1 MEFCGIKYNEVIYVF
16 LENESTTA
24 YMCAFVKAHHMRTNL
39 FKIYEDRL
47 CEKLLFDKYDMIKG
61 SIEQGADFFE
71 KGAGAD
77 KVINSYLAGN
87 VIVRTA
93 FNLNRL
99 NNAVLLNTRQ
109 YVNLASGLDVTG
121 YEKGSLCRSVK
132 IFDLD
137 RYSMLKSKKEMLK
150 NIEANTYSIVFIP
163 CDLAC
168 DNIVAS
174 LIMKGF
180 CISEKSYFAMFGITQ
195 YLSHKEFE
203 SLLHSVSL
211 LSCKGTALA
220 FDYQS
225 IRDKKINA
233 LANGTGEEMKAD
245 YSDEYVFETL
255 RKNGF
260 RIYELMNSNDIEQT
274 YFERYNQ
281 IYPEKKMKLQ
291 GDLNLVLAVK
301 S

>member
-1 MEFCGIKYNEVIYVF
+1 
-16 LENESTTA
+16 
-24 YMCAFVKAHHMRTNL
+24 MRTNL

-71 KGAGAD
+71 KEARIEA
-77 KVINSYLAGN
+77 VINSYLAGN
-87 VIVRTA
+87 VIARTA

-99 NNAVLLNTRQ
+99 NNAVFLNTRQ

-132 IFDLD
+132 IFDID
-137 RYSMLKSKKEMLK
+137 RYSMLKSKKEMLA
-150 NIEANTYSIVFIP
+150 NIEANTYSIAYIP
-163 CDLAC
+163 CDLSC
-168 DNIVAS
+168 DNLAVS
-174 LIMKGF
+174 LIVKGF
-180 CISEKSYFAMFGITQ
+180 CSGEKSYFAMFGITQ
-195 YLSHKEFE
+195 YLSHTKFE

-211 LSCKGTALA
+211 LSCTGTALA

-225 IRDKKINA
+225 IQDKKINA
-233 LANGTGEEMKAD
+233 LANGAGETMENI
-245 YSDEYVFETL
+245 YGDEYVVETL

-281 IYPEKKMKLQ
+281 IYPEKEMKLQ
-291 GDLNLVLAVK
+291 GNLNLVLAVK
-301 S
+301 K

>member
-1 MEFCGIKYNEVIYVF
+1 MF
-16 LENESTTA
+16 LENESKTA
-24 YMCAFVKAHHMRTNL
+24 YMCAFLKAHHMRTNL

-71 KGAGAD
+71 KGARAD

-87 VIVRTA
+87 VIARTA

-99 NNAVLLNTRQ
+99 NNAVFLNTRQ

-121 YEKGSLCRSVK
+121 YEKGALCRDVK
-132 IFDLD
+132 IFDID
-137 RYSMLKSKKEMLK
+137 RYQMLCAKKEMLEK
-150 NIEANTYSIVFIP
+150 TQASTYPIAYIP

-195 YLSHKEFE
+195 YLSHDEFE
-203 SLLHSVSL
+203 ELVASVAK
-211 LSCKGTALA
+211 LSCTGTALA

-225 IRDKKINA
+225 IQDKKINA
-233 LANGTGEEMKAD
+233 LANGAGEVMKND

-281 IYPEKKMKLQ
+281 IYPEKIMKLQ
-291 GDLNLVLAVK
+291 GNLNLVLAVK
-301 S
+301 K

>member
-1 MEFCGIKYNEVIYVF
+1 MKFCGIRYNEVIYVF

-71 KGAGAD
+71 KGAKAD

-87 VIVRTA
+87 VIARTA

-99 NNAVLLNTRQ
+99 NNAVFLNTRQ

-132 IFDLD
+132 IFDVD
-137 RYSMLKSKKEMLK
+137 RYNTLCAKKEMLVK
-150 NIEANTYSIVFIP
+150 NEASTYPIAYIP

-195 YLSHKEFE
+195 YLSHTEFE

-211 LSCKGTALA
+211 LSCNGTALA

-225 IRDKKINA
+225 IQDKKINA
-233 LANGTGEEMKAD
+233 LANGAGEEMKAD
-245 YSDEYVFETL
+245 YNDEYVFETL

-260 RIYELMNSNDIEQT
+260 RIYELMNSRDIEQT

>member
-1 MEFCGIKYNEVIYVF
+1 MF
-16 LENESTTA
+16 LENESKTA
-24 YMCAFVKAHHMRTNL
+24 YMCAFLKAHHMRTNL

-71 KGAGAD
+71 KGARAD

-87 VIVRTA
+87 VIARTA

-99 NNAVLLNTRQ
+99 NNAVFLNTRQ

-132 IFDLD
+132 IFDID
-137 RYSMLKSKKEMLK
+137 RYSMLKSKKEMLA
-150 NIEANTYSIVFIP
+150 NIEANTYSIAFIP
-163 CDLAC
+163 CDLEC

-180 CISEKSYFAMFGITQ
+180 CVSEKSYFAMFGITQ
-195 YLSHKEFE
+195 YLSHDEFE
-203 SLLHSVSL
+203 ELVASVAK
-211 LSCKGTALA
+211 LSCTGTALA

-225 IRDKKINA
+225 IQDKKINA
-233 LANGTGEEMKAD
+233 LANGAGETMENI
-245 YSDEYVFETL
+245 YGDEYVFETL

-281 IYPEKKMKLQ
+281 IYPEKEMKLQ
-291 GDLNLVLAVK
+291 GNLNLVLAVK
-301 S
+301 K